1 MQTVTLP
8 QLLVDPELRR
18 AAEEVL
24 HENESLC
31 DFMASALR
39 EGIAR
44 RRLRREIGASKA
56 EARTQTSYDNAYV
69 AAEDMHAELQ
79 SMLNAARKNA

>member
-1 MQTVTLP
+1 METVTLP

-24 HENESLC
+24 HENESLS
-31 DFMASALR
+31 DFMVSALR

-44 RRLRREIGASKA
+44 RRLRREIDASKA
-56 EARTQTSYDNAYV
+56 DSRARYDDAYI
-69 AAEDMHAELQ
+69 AAEDVHAELQ
-79 SMLNAARKNA
+79 SMLNAARKNACS